1 VAGLTAAVTALVSI
15 LIPEPPPDLVIL
27 YDGPG
32 DGAIGDMIAT
42 GLERARVDFDL
53 EIEEVHG
60 DGSLISQ
67 VTGVIDRG
75 APVVMLESLDADRP
89 PFRDLLAANPETT
102 FVLIDC
108 IPGSQWPDNAT
119 CISARNV
126 EMGYI
131 AGVASGLA
139 STNGS
144 VGFIGGVDIP
154 VIHEFQAGFEQGVRF
169 VDPAIEISSGYLTGW
184 NGLDFDFSGFASF
197 TLAELMAQIQISEGA
212 DVLFPAAGGSA
223 WGAFRAAGRAAESG
237 QDVWVLGV
245 DFDMV
250 ESFDAYVEFWELDRE
265 VADVDRSRI
274 LTSVLKRLDIGVYE
288 AISQYVAGDQIPPIE
303 LTMANGGIGYSTT
316 GGRFDSWAAQLD
328 DAISAVTGGDI
339 VLDLNRQQPTVLLSD
354 LMGQSTAG

>member
-1 VAGLTAAVTALVSI
+1 
-15 LIPEPPPDLVIL
+15 
-27 YDGPG
+27 
-32 DGAIGDMIAT
+32 
-42 GLERARVDFDL
+42 
-53 EIEEVHG
+53 
-60 DGSLISQ
+60 
-67 VTGVIDRG
+67 
-75 APVVMLESLDADRP
+75 
-89 PFRDLLAANPETT
+89 
-102 FVLIDC
+102 
-108 IPGSQWPDNAT
+108 
-119 CISARNV
+119 
-126 EMGYI
+126 MGYI